1 MDRFTFEK
9 TNISGVFVVTP
20 KKIIDP
26 RGYYERFFCSDEF
39 KELGFTDSVKQINHS
54 QTVAKGVI
62 RGFHYQKPPYCEM
75 KLVRCINGSIFDVA
89 LDLRKNSPTF
99 MKHFSCELS
108 SANGAY
114 LLIPEGVAHAFQ
126 TTSDLSEILYIVN
139 KKYTP
144 SSDVAI
150 NPLDRA
156 IGVQWPLKINTELS
170 KELGAPMISLDFTGI
185 DV

>member
-9 TNISGVFVVTP
+9 TDISGVYVVTP
-20 KKIIDP
+20 KKIIDN

-39 KELGFTDSVKQINHS
+39 KELGFTDTVKQINHS
-54 QTVAKGVI
+54 QTTSKGVI

-89 LDLRKNSPTF
+89 LDLRKDSPTF
-99 MKHFSCELS
+99 MKHFSCELTS
-108 SANGAY
+108 TNGTY

-150 NPLDRA
+150 NPMDPT
-156 IGVQWPLKINTELS
+156 IHVKWPLNVNKELS
-170 KELGAPMISLDFTGI
+170 KELKAPLISQDFQGI